1 MNIPEAVAALR
12 HAYLRNGIP
21 TLQQRRESLAKL
33 AAGLKVFE
41 RPLYEALKSDL
52 GKSEHESY
60 VSEIGVVENELHAAR
75 KHLKKWMKPKCARTP
90 LFLWPGRSRIHY
102 EPLGM
107 VLIIGP
113 WNYPAQL
120 VLAPLVGAI
129 AAGNAVVIKPSE
141 LAPATSKILAEML
154 RSVLRDQC
162 VVVEGGIEPTT
173 DLLKEKF
180 DHIFFTG
187 STKVGKI
194 IYQAAAAQLTPVT
207 LELGG
212 KSPAFV
218 MPSADLDLAA
228 RRLVWGKFLN
238 AGQTCVAPD
247 YVYVHKT
254 VKDSLL
260 SKMAA
265 EIQRQLP
272 NARQNPDYG
281 RIVNTANF
289 ERLSRM
295 VDRSRVYIGGEVD
308 GNNLFIAPTVL
319 NNSQWSDPVM
329 GEEIFGP
336 IFPVL
341 EFENFEEARQEVL
354 KHGKPLAAYMF
365 TSDSG
370 DKRHFTSELSFGGGC
385 INDCVVHLV
394 NDHLPFGGVGAS
406 GMGGYHGHHS
416 FLTFS
421 HHKSVI
427 QKSKWLD
434 LAVRYPPFSPAK
446 LTQFNILFRISRWFS

>member
-1 MNIPEAVAALR
+1 MNIAQSVLALR
-12 HAYLRNGIP
+12 QAYEKGGTP
-21 TLQQRRESLAKL
+21 TLKQRLATLDKL
-33 AAGLKVFE
+33 AAALKVFE

-52 GKSEHESY
+52 GKSEHEAY
-60 VSEIGVVENELHAAR
+60 VSEIAVLENEIHTVR
-75 KHLKKWMKPKCARTP
+75 KHLKKWMKPKCVRSP
-90 LFLWPGRSRIHY
+90 IYLWPASSRIYY
-102 EPLGM
+102 EPLGV
-107 VLIIGP
+107 VLVIGP

-120 VLAPLVGAI
+120 VLGPLIGAL
-129 AAGNAVVIKPSE
+129 AAGNAVVVKPSE
-141 LAPATSKILAEML
+141 LAPATSRVLTEML
-154 RSVLRDQC
+154 RSVLRADQ
-162 VVVEGGIEPTT
+162 VLVVEGGIEPTT
-173 DLLKEKF
+173 ELLKQKF

-247 YVYVHKT
+247 YIYAHSSI
-254 VKDSLL
+254 KDQLL
-260 SKMAA
+260 AKLSE
-265 EIQRQLP
+265 EIRRQLG
-272 NARQNPDYG
+272 AAQASGDYG
-281 RIVNTANF
+281 RIINATNF
-289 ERLSRM
+289 DRLLKMLDRKKIYFGGET
-295 VDRSRVYIGGEVD
+295 DRSQR
-308 GNNLFIAPTVL
+308 FIAPTIL
-319 NNSQWSDPVM
+319 NNAEWTDAVM

-336 IFPVL
+336 ILPVL
-341 EFENFEEARQEVL
+341 SFENFASAGAEAL
-354 KHGKPLAAYMF
+354 KHGKPLAAYIF

-370 DKRHFTSELSFGGGC
+370 DKREFLQNFHFGGGC
-385 INDCVVHLV
+385 INDCIVHLV

-406 GMGGYHGHHS
+406 GIGGYHGHHS

-421 HHKSVI
+421 HHKSVV

-434 LAVRYPPFSPAK
+434 LAVRYPPFSAGK
-446 LTQFNILFRISRWFS
+446 LASVKALMKMARF